1 MKFFRLILITMLV
14 FTSCKTKNVV
24 LGSKSTATKKMSARK
39 VSKKHIAT
47 SFDKKTIDA
56 RLKVAYKSDKD
67 KYNLNVKLRIDKDKV
82 IWINVVYKRVV
93 LVARAKITPT
103 SVSYYEKINRTYF
116 KGDFELLEKMF
127 GAEVNFKQL
136 QSMLVG
142 ETIFDLKAQK
152 YKSVVDSEAHLL
164 LPVQQKTLF
173 DILFWINPNH
183 FKLDAQAL
191 QNNQKNQELKV
202 AYKSYSTIDGEVFPK
217 KIEIRARDNKK
228 FTNLD
233 IDYRSVIFN
242 KNISIPFRVPRGY
255 KQIVF

>member
-1 MKFFRLILITMLV
+1 MKFFKAILVLLLV
-14 FTSCKTKNVV
+14 FTSCKSSKTV
-24 LGSKSTATKKMSARK
+24 LGNSVGTKSISAKK
-39 VSKKHIAT
+39 VSKRHLQNQ
-47 SFDKKTIDA
+47 FDKKTVEA
-56 RLKVAYKSDKD
+56 KLKVAFQDNKSKESFT
-67 KYNLNVKLRIDKDKV
+67 VKLRIEKDKIIWLNATYYGV
-82 IWINVVYKRVV
+82 IAARV
-93 LVARAKITPT
+93 KITPT

-142 ETIFDLKAQK
+142 ETVFDLKAQK

>member
-1 MKFFRLILITMLV
+1 MKFFRLILLAFLV
-14 FTSCKTKNVV
+14 FTSCKTKSIAVSKTNVI
-24 LGSKSTATKKMSARK
+24 KKMSARK
-39 VSKKHIAT
+39 ISKKHIAT
-47 SFDKKTIDA
+47 FLNKKTIDA
-56 RLKVAYKSDKD
+56 KMNVAYKDEKQ
-67 KYNLNVKLRIDKDKV
+67 KHKLKVKLRIETDNV
-82 IWINVVYKRVV
+82 IWINVTYKGLV
-93 LVARAKITPT
+93 LLARAKITPT

-116 KGDFELLEKMF
+116 KGDFKLLEKMF
-127 GAEVNFKQL
+127 GTEVNFKQL

-142 ETIFDLKAQK
+142 ETIFDLKMQR
-152 YKSVVDSEAHLL
+152 YKSVVDNDAHLL

-191 QNNQKNQELKV
+191 QNSPKNQELKI

-217 KIEIRARDNKK
+217 KIEIRAKDNKK

-255 KQIVF
+255 KQVVF

>member
-1 MKFFRLILITMLV
+1 MKFFRLILVVLLV
-14 FTSCKTKNVV
+14 FTSCKTKSIAVGKTNV
-24 LGSKSTATKKMSARK
+24 AKKMSARK
-39 VSKKHIAT
+39 VTKKHIAT
-47 SFDKKTIDA
+47 FLNKNTIDA
-56 RLKVAYKSDKD
+56 RLNVAYKDEKQRH
-67 KYNLNVKLRIDKDKV
+67 KLKVKLRIETDKV
-82 IWINVVYKRVV
+82 IWINVTYKGVV
-93 LVARAKITPT
+93 LLARAKITPT